1 MTRYTD
7 DDLDRIEREAQAMLA
22 EAQGTLNRSEQ
33 LFEYVGLS
41 DDKTVSDVLQKL
53 GSPKELDELRSEH
66 IGDLDRELLEEEK
79 RLAREARD
87 NTPVT
92 HKRRRHMARV

>member
-22 EAQGTLNRSEQ
+22 EAQGTLNRTEQ
-33 LFEYVGLS
+33 LFEYAGLS
-41 DDKTVSDVLQKL
+41 DDDTISDVLQTL
-53 GSPKELDELRSEH
+53 GSSKELDELRAEH
-66 IGDLDRELLEEEK
+66 VGDLDRELLEEEK
-79 RLAREARD
+79 RLARETRD

-92 HKRRRHMARV
+92 PRRRRHMARV